1 MTVQELQQIHYFLN
15 SCSTGHEE
23 GGHNTTK
30 RHENRWQH
38 NNQRKP
44 RPGSVLHN
52 NNKAWQLRSSDHDK
66 SLGGRAAVLP
76 WVELDRSDICLV
88 GDIGAVYGSS
98 VLGVFTIVFIN
109 LQVTPWG
116 RADCICQVKPF
127 GSKLLTLGLANSFL
141 SSLLFL
147 EPENFAETQGL
158 ISKLEGSQSAQN
170 CSIDHKMR
178 LLVLQMSGLN
188 SR

>member
-1 MTVQELQQIHYFLN
+1 MDYSKYITSWIVIARGTRKVIYY
-15 SCSTGHEE
+15 
-23 GGHNTTK
+23 K

-44 RPGSVLHN
+44 WPGSVLHN
-52 NNKAWQLRSSDHDK
+52 NNKACQLLSSDHEK

-127 GSKLLTLGLANSFL
+127 GSKLLTLGPANSFL
-141 SSLLFL
+141 RSLLFL